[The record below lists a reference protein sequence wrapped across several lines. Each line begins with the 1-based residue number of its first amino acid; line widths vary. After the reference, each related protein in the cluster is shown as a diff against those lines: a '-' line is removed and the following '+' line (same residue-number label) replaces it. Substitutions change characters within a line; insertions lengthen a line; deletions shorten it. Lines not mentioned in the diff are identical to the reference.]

1 MPKKNAS
8 EEEKI
13 ANLAIGLFAEKGYA
27 ATSIRD
33 IANSLKMSSSL
44 LYYYFKNKEE
54 LLFTILEAIGE
65 ELLET
70 INKEKNK
77 AGEPLE
83 VMRGMIMGH
92 IRLVEKENKRAKL
105 FVEEQHNLSKKY
117 LKTIYRQ
124 HRSIYDLYVGQL
136 KELQEAGIISH
147 ESLSVTAFAVI
158 GMIMWSYRWYKKG
171 GSLSV
176 EDMGNQLIETFF
188 YGIVKHSDQRSGLLT
203 EDVRQSR
210 FGEIGAPQMVKN

>member
-1 MPKKNAS
+1 MPKKNVL

-13 ANLAIGLFAEKGYA
+13 AHYAIDLFAEKGYA

-33 IANSLKMSSSL
+33 IANSLKVSSSL

-70 INKEKNK
+70 ISKEKNK

-92 IRLVEKENKRAKL
+92 IRLVQKTNNRAKL

-117 LKTIYRQ
+117 LETINRQ
-124 HRSIYDLYVGQL
+124 HRNIYDLYVDQL
-136 KELQEAGIISH
+136 KKLREAGIISTD
-147 ESLSVTAFAVI
+147 SLSVTAFAII
-158 GMIMWSYRWYKKG
+158 GMIMWSYRWYRKG
-171 GSLSV
+171 GGLSV
-176 EDMGNQLIETFF
+176 EDMGNRLIETFF
-188 YGIVKHSDQRSGLLT
+188 YGIVKNREQRTRSIP
-203 EDVRQSR
+203 EMQFAANR
-210 FGEIGAPQMVKN
+210 

>member
-1 MPKKNAS
+1 MPKKKVL

-13 ANLAIGLFAEKGYA
+13 ANDAIDLFAEKGYA

-33 IANSLKMSSSL
+33 IANSLKVSSSL

-65 ELLET
+65 ELLHT
-70 INKEKNK
+70 IDKEKTK

-83 VMRGMIMGH
+83 VMRGMILGH

-105 FVEEQHNLSKKY
+105 FVEQQHNLSKKY
-117 LKTIYRQ
+117 LETINRQ
-124 HRSIYDLYVGQL
+124 HRNIYDLYVDQL
-136 KELQEAGIISH
+136 KKLREAGIISND
-147 ESLSVTAFAVI
+147 SLSVTAFAII
-158 GMIMWSYRWYKKG
+158 GMIMWSYRWYRKG

-188 YGIVKHSDQRSGLLT
+188 YGIVKNPGRNSGIFA
-203 EDVRQSR
+203 EDARRNRLV
-210 FGEIGAPQMVKN
+210 EIGAPGG

>member
-1 MPKKNAS
+1 MPKKNVL

-13 ANLAIGLFAEKGYA
+13 ARFAIDLFAEKGYA

-33 IANSLKMSSSL
+33 IANSLKVSSSL

-54 LLFTILEAIGE
+54 LLFTILESIGE
-65 ELLET
+65 ELLHT
-70 INKEKNK
+70 ISKEKNK

-92 IRLVEKENKRAKL
+92 IRLVQKTNKRAKL

-117 LKTIYRQ
+117 LETINRQ
-124 HRSIYDLYVGQL
+124 HRNIYDLYVDQL
-136 KELQEAGIISH
+136 KNLQEAGIISND
-147 ESLSVTAFAVI
+147 SFPVTAFAII

-176 EDMGNQLIETFF
+176 EDMGNRLIETLF
-188 YGIVKHSDQRSGLLT
+188 YGIVRNPDQKSGI
-203 EDVRQSR
+203 
-210 FGEIGAPQMVKN
+210 FPEIQVAANR

>member
-1 MPKKNAS
+1 MPKKKVL

-13 ANLAIGLFAEKGYA
+13 AHYAIDLFAEKGYA

-33 IANSLKMSSSL
+33 IANSLKVSSSL

-54 LLFTILEAIGE
+54 LLFKILEAMGE
-65 ELLET
+65 ELLHT

-92 IRLVEKENKRAKL
+92 IRLVLKTNKRAKL

-117 LKTIYRQ
+117 LEIIYKQ
-124 HRSIYDLYVGQL
+124 HRNIYDLYVDQL
-136 KELQEAGIISH
+136 KKLREAGILSH
-147 ESLSVTAFAVI
+147 DSLSVTAFAII
-158 GMIMWSYRWYKKG
+158 GMIMWSYRWFRKE

-176 EDMGNQLIETFF
+176 EDMGNQLIQTFF
-188 YGIVKHSDQRSGLLT
+188 YGIVKNPEQSPALFT
-203 EDVRQSR
+203 EDVRR
-210 FGEIGAPQMVKN
+210 NKVAEIGASGS

>member
-1 MPKKNAS
+1 MPKKKVL

-13 ANLAIGLFAEKGYA
+13 AHYAIDLFAEKGYA

-33 IANSLKMSSSL
+33 IANSLKVSSSL

-54 LLFTILEAIGE
+54 LLFTILEGIGE

-70 INKEKNK
+70 IDKEKTK

-92 IRLVEKENKRAKL
+92 IRLVQETNNRAKL

-117 LKTIYRQ
+117 LETINRQ
-124 HRSIYDLYVGQL
+124 HRNIYDLYVAQL
-136 KELQEAGIISH
+136 KKLREAGIISNDSH
-147 ESLSVTAFAVI
+147 SVTAFAII
-158 GMIMWSYRWYKKG
+158 GMIMWSYRWYRKG
-171 GSLSV
+171 GGLSV

-188 YGIVKHSDQRSGLLT
+188 YGIVKDRGQRSGILP
-203 EDVRQSR
+203 EMQIAANR
-210 FGEIGAPQMVKN
+210 

>member
-1 MPKKNAS
+1 MPKKKVL

-13 ANLAIGLFAEKGYA
+13 ANDAIDLFAEKGYA

-33 IANSLKMSSSL
+33 IANSLKVSSSL

-65 ELLET
+65 ELLHT
-70 INKEKNK
+70 IDKEKNK
-77 AGEPLE
+77 TGEPLE
-83 VMRGMIMGH
+83 VMRGMILGH

-105 FVEEQHNLSKKY
+105 FVEQQHNLSKKY
-117 LKTIYRQ
+117 LETINRQ
-124 HRSIYDLYVGQL
+124 HRNIYDLYVDQL
-136 KELQEAGIISH
+136 KKLREAGIISND
-147 ESLSVTAFAVI
+147 SLSVTAFAII
-158 GMIMWSYRWYKKG
+158 GMIMWSYRWYRKG

-188 YGIVKHSDQRSGLLT
+188 YGIVKNREQKSGIFT
-203 EDVRQSR
+203 EDARRSR
-210 FGEIGAPQMVKN
+210 LIEIGAPGG

>member
-1 MPKKNAS
+1 MPKKKVL

-13 ANLAIGLFAEKGYA
+13 ANDAIDLFAEKGYA

-33 IANSLKMSSSL
+33 IANSLKVSSSL

-65 ELLET
+65 ELLHT
-70 INKEKNK
+70 IDKEKNK

-105 FVEEQHNLSKKY
+105 FVEQQHNLSKKY
-117 LKTIYRQ
+117 LETINRQ
-124 HRSIYDLYVGQL
+124 HRNIYDLYVDQL
-136 KELQEAGIISH
+136 KKLREVGIISND
-147 ESLSVTAFAVI
+147 SLSVTAFAII
-158 GMIMWSYRWYKKG
+158 GMIMWSYRWYRKG
-171 GSLSV
+171 GGLSV

-188 YGIVKHSDQRSGLLT
+188 YGIVKNPEQRSGIFN
-203 EDVRQSR
+203 EDARHSR
-210 FGEIGAPQMVKN
+210 LVGIGAPGG